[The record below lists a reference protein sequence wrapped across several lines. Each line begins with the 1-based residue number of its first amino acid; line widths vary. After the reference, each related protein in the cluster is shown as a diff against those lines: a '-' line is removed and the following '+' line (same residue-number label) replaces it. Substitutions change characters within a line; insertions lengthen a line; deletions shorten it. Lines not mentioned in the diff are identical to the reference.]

1 MRPLHPYLRFG
12 TWDFSER
19 FFKFQHPEIDPRN
32 KGVVVSIST
41 RFIYNIYICYRFN
54 DLPFY
59 CFELLYPRP
68 TVNQKLSLLP
78 VLITDL
84 YPTHITYKLISTLN
98 YTEHT
103 DTPVL
108 PRMIIKRQIRIKYLH
123 SEYVLVRGDLMKD
136 SFVLKNVIKNQDE
149 EVLKDIITKKME
161 IIINDIFKHQEIKT
175 YSEKT
180 AWLLNKQY
188 GIIKVSYINY
198 TILLSTKGWLIWV

>member
-1 MRPLHPYLRFG
+1 
-12 TWDFSER
+12 
-19 FFKFQHPEIDPRN
+19 
-32 KGVVVSIST
+32 
-41 RFIYNIYICYRFN
+41 
-54 DLPFY
+54 
-59 CFELLYPRP
+59 
-68 TVNQKLSLLP
+68 
-78 VLITDL
+78 
-84 YPTHITYKLISTLN
+84 
-98 YTEHT
+98 
-103 DTPVL
+103 
-108 PRMIIKRQIRIKYLH
+108 
-123 SEYVLVRGDLMKD
+123 MKD